1 MTLTLLGHVAT
12 KKNGKAAF
20 NGRVVQTRAKKADL
34 DSLILQARQQWGGRP
49 PLQKAKIQA
58 LFFVRDGRGDL
69 DGKYTTLQDVLV
81 KAGVIRNDSIARL
94 PGFKADAIID
104 PHERVIVDCAEVI

>member
-49 PLQKAKIQA
+49 PMETACISA
-58 LFFVRDGRGDL
+58 AFFVRDGRSDL

-81 KAGVIRNDSIARL
+81 KAGVLRNDSIARVKSF
-94 PGFKADAIID
+94 GACAKID
-104 PHERVIVDCAEVI
+104 PNERVVVTVIEAT